1 MERKNLGAI
10 LMAGF
15 LMVGLA
21 SSVFAQN
28 QVYRSKNVT
37 MPKQIDGQGQDWEG
51 DNFLSFAK
59 AGVDYSIAHDNKYL
73 YLIMVFKN
81 AEGLS
86 TADRTGIYVYFSQAG
101 KKKKDTGFH
110 FQEKIVTAE
119 EAIARLESYGEE
131 LSEER
136 KNQIRE
142 KKMFIFFEGQPV
154 GKDFKNELAKIKD
167 QKIEPAIFRYKIN
180 RERGQPRPTGPRGS
194 GFQNAVFEF
203 RIPLIVAPGLKPF
216 LEPGKPVSVGIE
228 WGGMTEEMKKEAMAR
243 RAAAA
248 STATATDSSM
258 VVSGDEPTERGLDR
272 SPGEMNLKSVPKK
285 FNFWFNLLV
294 PMDE

>member
-1 MERKNLGAI
+1 MERKSLIVI
-10 LMAGF
+10 LIASF
-15 LMVGLA
+15 LMVGLGN
-21 SSVFAQN
+21 SVFAQN
-28 QVYRSKNVT
+28 QIYRSKNVT
-37 MPKQIDGQGQDWEG
+37 MPKQIDGQAQDWEG
-51 DNFLSFAK
+51 DSFLSFAK
-59 AGVDYSIAHDNKYL
+59 AGVDYAIAHDSEYL
-73 YLIMVFKN
+73 YLIMIFKN

-142 KKMFIFFEGQPV
+142 KKLFNFFEGQPV
-154 GKDFKNELAKIKD
+154 GKGLKNELEKIKG
-167 QKIEPAIFRYKIN
+167 QKIEPATFRYKIN
-180 RERGQPRPTGPRGS
+180 RERRQPPPTSPGAS
-194 GFQNAVFEF
+194 GVQNAVFEF
-203 RIPLIVAPGLKPF
+203 RIPLRLSPSLKPF

-228 WGGMTEEMKKEAMAR
+228 WGGMTEEMKKETMAR

-248 STATATDSSM
+248 SRASATDSRM
-258 VVSGDEPTERGLDR
+258 IVSGDEPSERGLDR
-272 SPGEMNLKSVPKK
+272 GPGEMNFKSVPKK

-294 PMDE
+294 PMDD